1 MNRITQLFNEK
12 RNNILSI
19 FITAGYPNLNDLP
32 EILLALQE
40 SGVDMIEIGMPFSD
54 PTADGPIIQHSNTI
68 AIENGMT
75 IQLLFEQLS
84 TIRESIHVPLIL
96 MGYINPALQ
105 FGFDNF
111 LEQAKNVGIDGVI
124 IPDLPMYEY
133 ENIYKQSFEKN
144 GLENIFLITPQTANE
159 RILKIDSISNS
170 FIYVVSSH
178 TITGTNVNIEEQQ
191 KDYFERLKTL
201 KLKNPTVIGFGIK
214 DASTF
219 KFATQHANGA
229 IIGSAYIKQM
239 ENSKNIKK
247 DTNDFVKSI
256 LSN

>member
-1 MNRITQLFNEK
+1 M
-12 RNNILSI
+12 
-19 FITAGYPNLNDLP
+19 
-32 EILLALQE
+32 
-40 SGVDMIEIGMPFSD
+40 
-54 PTADGPIIQHSNTI
+54 
-68 AIENGMT
+68 

-84 TIRESIHVPLIL
+84 NIRDSIHVPLIL

-219 KFATQHANGA
+219 KFATLHANGA

-239 ENSKNIKK
+239 ENSKNIQN

-256 LSN
+256 LAN